1 MKSYTSCMSKKD
13 FDFRVFGVVKM
24 GEKGQLVIPANA
36 REEIGICPGSEV
48 VMFGSCKK
56 KVLAGMREED
66 FREFLSK
73 FGEKIG
79 EAAEDFAKNTDGK
92 KSEIK
97 INK

>member
-1 MKSYTSCMSKKD
+1 
-13 FDFRVFGVVKM
+13 
-24 GEKGQLVIPANA
+24 
-36 REEIGICPGSEV
+36 
-48 VMFGSCKK
+48 
-56 KVLAGMREED
+56 MRED